1 MDGRRHVAVLLIAS
15 VLSLQPVVMVPA
27 QEGGA
32 PAAGGG
38 GAAAGTG
45 GEGIPQE
52 AAPSGGPVVT
62 DVGQDGADTPPPLP
76 PLPLRIE
83 IEGVE
88 LESAAQVLFY
98 GPGVPRRHFE
108 GSRVVSERRFFEI
121 AGEEESARQARNY
134 RMVNIGLASL
144 SVLSFFGGLALF
156 GAADEIDF
164 SLVGLSGNTP
174 GRVLSLGLVG
184 GSIAPAIVLMI
195 RGDDWAPLELSYDTM
210 RRYNGVD

>member
-32 PAAGGG
+32 PAAGGED
-38 GAAAGTG
+38 AQ
-45 GEGIPQE
+45 QE
-52 AAPSGGPVVT
+52 AAPSGEPVGT
-62 DVGQDGADTPPPLP
+62 GSGLDGDEAPPPLP

-98 GPGVPRRHFE
+98 GSGVPRRHFE
-108 GSRVVSERRFFEI
+108 GSRVISERRFFEI

-134 RMVNIGLASL
+134 QFFNIGLASL

-156 GAADEIDF
+156 GAADDIDF

-174 GRVLSLGLVG
+174 GRVLSLSLIG
-184 GSIAPAIVLMI
+184 GSLAPAIVLMI

-210 RRYNGVD
+210 QRYNGADQP

>member
-32 PAAGGG
+32 PA
-38 GAAAGTG
+38 TG
-45 GEGIPQE
+45 GEEARQEARPE
-52 AAPSGGPVVT
+52 AAPSGGPVGT
-62 DVGQDGADTPPPLP
+62 GVGQDGADTPPPLP

-98 GPGVPRRHFE
+98 GPRVPRRHFE

-121 AGEEESARQARNY
+121 AGDEESARQAHNY
-134 RMVNIGLASL
+134 QLLNIGLASL

-210 RRYNGVD
+210 QRYNGADQP